1 MVFSCQTNR
10 DQEAKGDWSTNGAKE
25 YGKSCV
31 FRQHDDDQDDGGKRV
46 KKPEIASSD
55 RDIARCFAVLSELRP
70 HLQESTFVAMVRD
83 METQGYRLV
92 FIEDGG
98 AVVAVAGYR
107 IFTSLVMGRNLYV
120 DDLVT
125 SDKARSKGYGKA
137 LMDWLRDF
145 ARESGCAYLHLD
157 SGTQRHRAHRFYL
170 REGMDIASFHF
181 SEKLDRL

>member
-83 METQGYRLV
+83 METQGYR
-92 FIEDGG
+92 
-98 AVVAVAGYR
+98 

-137 LMDWLRDF
+137 LIDWLRDL

-170 REGMDIASFHF
+170 RQGMDIASFHF